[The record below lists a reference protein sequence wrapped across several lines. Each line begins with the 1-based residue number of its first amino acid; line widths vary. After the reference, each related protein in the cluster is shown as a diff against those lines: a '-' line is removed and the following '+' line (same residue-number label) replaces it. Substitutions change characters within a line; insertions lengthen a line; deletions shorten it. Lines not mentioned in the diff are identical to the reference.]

1 MYMKYCNHPE
11 SETVFCKLLFLLF
24 LVLLLLL
31 LSSCKTTSNTTAIVP
46 VHSATH
52 DTIFLRKL
60 KYDSIYIDRW
70 QRIERKADT
79 VFYDRVKTEFRYR
92 LLRDT
97 VYKTRTDTIPVVK
110 QVPVVKKE
118 RYTPPF
124 TKFLGYL
131 CIIAL
136 GASIS
141 ILLGKKLKELRQ

>member
-1 MYMKYCNHPE
+1 MKLTENPAKNRLLARLIA
-11 SETVFCKLLFLLF
+11 FILFLF
-24 LVLLLLL
+24 LLL
-31 LSSCKTTSNTTAIVP
+31 LSSCKTTSTSAIVP

-52 DTIFLRKL
+52 DTLWLSKV

-97 VYKTRTDTIPVVK
+97 VYKTRTDTVPVVK
-110 QVPVVKKE
+110 QVPVIRKE

-124 TKFLGYL
+124 TKFLACLG
-131 CIIAL
+131 IIAL
-136 GASIS
+136 GASVCIFLFKFS
-141 ILLGKKLKELRQ
+141 K

>member
-1 MYMKYCNHPE
+1 MKLTENPAKNRLLARLIA
-11 SETVFCKLLFLLF
+11 FILFLF
-24 LVLLLLL
+24 LLL

-52 DTIFLRKL
+52 DTILLRKV
-60 KYDSIYIDRW
+60 KFDSIYIDRW

-110 QVPVVKKE
+110 QVSVIRKE

-124 TKFLGYL
+124 TKFLACL

-136 GASIS
+136 GASVIV
-141 ILLGKKLKELRQ
+141 LLGKKLRS

>member
-1 MYMKYCNHPE
+1 MKLTENPAKNRLLARLIA
-11 SETVFCKLLFLLF
+11 FILFLF
-24 LVLLLLL
+24 LLLL

-52 DTIFLRKL
+52 DTIFLSKV
-60 KYDSIYIDRW
+60 KYDSVYIDRW
-70 QRIERKADT
+70 QRIEHKADT
-79 VFYDRVKTEFRYR
+79 VFYDRAKTEFRYR

-124 TKFLGYL
+124 TKFLG
-131 CIIAL
+131 IIAL
-136 GASIS
+136 GAIS
-141 ILLGKKLKELRQ
+141 IFILFKFKRS

>member
-31 LSSCKTTSNTTAIVP
+31 LSSCKTTSTSAIVP

-52 DTIFLRKL
+52 DTILLSKV

-70 QRIERKADT
+70 QRIECKADT
-79 VFYDRVKTEFRYR
+79 VFCDRVKTEFRYR

-97 VYKTRTDTIPVVK
+97 VYKTRTDTVPVVK

-124 TKFLGYL
+124 TKFLAYL

-136 GASIS
+136 GASVCIFLFKFS
-141 ILLGKKLKELRQ
+141 K

>member
-1 MYMKYCNHPE
+1 MKYCNHPE
-11 SETVFCKLLFLLF
+11 SETVFSKLLFLLF

-31 LSSCKTTSNTTAIVP
+31 LSSCRTASNTAIVP

-52 DTIFLRKL
+52 DTILLSKV
-60 KYDSIYIDRW
+60 KYDSVYIDRW

-79 VFYDRVKTEFRYR
+79 VFCDRVKTEFRYR

-118 RYTPPF
+118 RYTPSF
-124 TKFLGYL
+124 TKFLACLG
-131 CIIAL
+131 IIAL
-136 GASIS
+136 GASVIV
-141 ILLGKKLKELRQ
+141 LLGKKLRS

>member
-11 SETVFCKLLFLLF
+11 SETVFSKLLFLLF

-31 LSSCKTTSNTTAIVP
+31 LSSCKTTSNTTAIGP

-52 DTIFLRKL
+52 DTLWLSRV
-60 KYDSIYIDRW
+60 KYDSVY
-70 QRIERKADT
+70 IERKADT
-79 VFYDRVKTEFRYR
+79 VFCDRVKTEFRYR

-110 QVPVVKKE
+110 QVPVIRKE

-124 TKFLGYL
+124 TKFLAYL
-131 CIIAL
+131 GIIAL
-136 GASIS
+136 GASVIV
-141 ILLGKKLKELRQ
+141 LLGKKLRS

>member
-1 MYMKYCNHPE
+1 MYTKYCNLPD
-11 SETVFCKLLFLLF
+11 SETVFSKLLFLLF

-31 LSSCKTTSNTTAIVP
+31 LSSCGTASTSAIVP

-52 DTIFLRKL
+52 DTIFLSKV

-79 VFYDRVKTEFRYR
+79 VFYDRVKTEFHYR

-97 VYKTRTDTIPVVK
+97 VYKTRTDTVPVVK
-110 QVPVVKKE
+110 QVPVIRKE

-124 TKFLGYL
+124 TKFLAYL
-131 CIIAL
+131 GIIAL
-136 GASIS
+136 GASVCIFLFKFS
-141 ILLGKKLKELRQ
+141 K

>member
-124 TKFLGYL
+124 TKFLACLG
-131 CIIAL
+131 IIAL
-136 GASIS
+136 GAINIFIIFKFKRS
-141 ILLGKKLKELRQ
+141 

>member
-1 MYMKYCNHPE
+1 MKYCNHPE
-11 SETVFCKLLFLLF
+11 SETVFSKLLFLLF

-31 LSSCKTTSNTTAIVP
+31 LSSCKTASNTAIVP

-52 DTIFLRKL
+52 DTLWLSKV

-79 VFYDRVKTEFRYR
+79 VFCDRVKTEFRYR

-97 VYKTRTDTIPVVK
+97 VYKTRTDTVPVVK

-124 TKFLGYL
+124 TKFLASLG
-131 CIIAL
+131 IIAL
-136 GASIS
+136 GASV
-141 ILLGKKLKELRQ
+141 ILLKFRKR

>member
-1 MYMKYCNHPE
+1 MKLTENPAKNRLLARLIA
-11 SETVFCKLLFLLF
+11 FILFLFLF
-24 LVLLLLL
+24 LLLL

-60 KYDSIYIDRW
+60 KYDSVYIDRW

-79 VFYDRVKTEFRYR
+79 VFCDRAKTEFRYR

-110 QVPVVKKE
+110 QVSVIRKE
-118 RYTPPF
+118 RYTPPS
-124 TKFLGYL
+124 TKFLACLG
-131 CIIAL
+131 IIAL
-136 GASIS
+136 GASVIV
-141 ILLGKKLKELRQ
+141 LLGKKLKS

>member
-1 MYMKYCNHPE
+1 MYMKYCNQPE

-31 LSSCKTTSNTTAIVP
+31 LSSCKTASTSAIVP

-60 KYDSIYIDRW
+60 KYDSVYIDRW
-70 QRIERKADT
+70 QSIERKADT
-79 VFYDRVKTEFRYR
+79 VFCDRTKTEFRYR

-97 VYKTRTDTIPVVK
+97 VYKTRTDTIPVVR
-110 QVPVVKKE
+110 QVPVIRKE

-124 TKFLGYL
+124 TKFLACLG
-131 CIIAL
+131 IIAL
-136 GASIS
+136 GASVI
-141 ILLGKKLKELRQ
+141 ILFKFKRL

>member
-31 LSSCKTTSNTTAIVP
+31 LSSCKTASTSAIVP

-52 DTIFLRKL
+52 DTLWLNKE
-60 KYDSIYIDRW
+60 KYDSVYIDRW

-79 VFYDRVKTEFRYR
+79 VFCEKTKTEFRYR

-124 TKFLGYL
+124 TKFLACLG
-131 CIIAL
+131 IIAL
-136 GASIS
+136 GASVIV
-141 ILLGKKLKELRQ
+141 LLGKKLRS

>member
-1 MYMKYCNHPE
+1 MKYCNHPE

-31 LSSCKTTSNTTAIVP
+31 LSSCKTTSTSAIVP

-52 DTIFLRKL
+52 DTLWLSKL
-60 KYDSIYIDRW
+60 KYDSVYIDRW
-70 QRIERKADT
+70 QRIEHKADT
-79 VFYDRVKTEFRYR
+79 VFCDRTKTEFRYR

-97 VYKTRTDTIPVVK
+97 VYKTRTDTIPVVR

-124 TKFLGYL
+124 TKFLACLG
-131 CIIAL
+131 IIAL
-136 GASIS
+136 GASVI
-141 ILLGKKLKELRQ
+141 ILFKFKRS

>member
-1 MYMKYCNHPE
+1 MKYCNHPE
-11 SETVFCKLLFLLF
+11 SETVFSKLLFLLF

-31 LSSCKTTSNTTAIVP
+31 LSSCKTASTSAIVP

-60 KYDSIYIDRW
+60 KYDSVYIDRW

-79 VFYDRVKTEFRYR
+79 VFCDRAKTEFRYR

-97 VYKTRTDTIPVVK
+97 VYKTRTDTVPVVK
-110 QVPVVKKE
+110 QVPVVKNE

-124 TKFLGYL
+124 TKFLACLG
-131 CIIAL
+131 IIAL
-136 GASIS
+136 GASVIV
-141 ILLGKKLKELRQ
+141 LLGKKLRS

>member
-1 MYMKYCNHPE
+1 MKYCNHLE

-31 LSSCKTTSNTTAIVP
+31 LSSCRTTSTSAIVP

-79 VFYDRVKTEFRYR
+79 VFCDRAKTEFRYR

-118 RYTPPF
+118 RYTPPL
-124 TKFLGYL
+124 TKFLACLG
-131 CIIAL
+131 IIAL
-136 GASIS
+136 GASVIV
-141 ILLGKKLKELRQ
+141 LLGKKLRS

>member
-1 MYMKYCNHPE
+1 MKLTENPA
-11 SETVFCKLLFLLF
+11 KNRLLARLIAFILF
-24 LVLLLLL
+24 MFL

-52 DTIFLRKL
+52 DTILLSKV

-79 VFYDRVKTEFRYR
+79 VFYDRVKIEFRYR

-110 QVPVVKKE
+110 QVPVIRKE

-124 TKFLGYL
+124 TKFLACLG
-131 CIIAL
+131 IIAL
-136 GASIS
+136 GASVCIFLFKFS
-141 ILLGKKLKELRQ
+141 K

>member
-1 MYMKYCNHPE
+1 MKYCNHPE
-11 SETVFCKLLFLLF
+11 SETVFSKLLFLLF

-31 LSSCKTTSNTTAIVP
+31 LLSSCGTASTSAIVP

-52 DTIFLRKL
+52 DTIFLRKV

-79 VFYDRVKTEFRYR
+79 VFYDRAKTEFRYR

-124 TKFLGYL
+124 TKFLAGL
-131 CIIAL
+131 GIIAL
-136 GASIS
+136 GAIS
-141 ILLGKKLKELRQ
+141 IFILFKFKRS

>member
-1 MYMKYCNHPE
+1 MKYCNHPE
-11 SETVFCKLLFLLF
+11 SETVFSKLLFLLF

-52 DTIFLRKL
+52 DTLWLSKV

-79 VFYDRVKTEFRYR
+79 VFCDKSKTEFRYR

-110 QVPVVKKE
+110 QVPVIRKE
-118 RYTPPF
+118 HYTPPS
-124 TKFLGYL
+124 TKFLAFLG
-131 CIIAL
+131 IIAL
-136 GASIS
+136 GAIS
-141 ILLGKKLKELRQ
+141 IFIIFKFKRS

>member
-1 MYMKYCNHPE
+1 MKL
-11 SETVFCKLLFLLF
+11 TVNPAKNRLLARLIAFILFLF
-24 LVLLLLL
+24 LLLL
-31 LSSCKTTSNTTAIVP
+31 LSSCKTTSNTAIVP

-52 DTIFLRKL
+52 DTILLSKV

-79 VFYDRVKTEFRYR
+79 VFYDRAKTEFRYR

-110 QVPVVKKE
+110 QVPVIRKE

-124 TKFLGYL
+124 TKFLACLG
-131 CIIAL
+131 IIAL
-136 GASIS
+136 GAIS
-141 ILLGKKLKELRQ
+141 IFILFKFKRS

>member
-1 MYMKYCNHPE
+1 MKLTENPAKNRLLARLIA
-11 SETVFCKLLFLLF
+11 FILFLF
-24 LVLLLLL
+24 LLL

-52 DTIFLRKL
+52 DTILLSKV
-60 KYDSIYIDRW
+60 KYDSVYIDRW

-79 VFYDRVKTEFRYR
+79 VFYDRAKTEFRYR

-97 VYKTRTDTIPVVK
+97 VYKTRTDTVPVVK

-124 TKFLGYL
+124 TKFLACLG
-131 CIIAL
+131 IIAL
-136 GASIS
+136 GAIS
-141 ILLGKKLKELRQ
+141 IFIIFKFKRS

>member
-1 MYMKYCNHPE
+1 MKYCNHPE
-11 SETVFCKLLFLLF
+11 SETVFSKLLFLLF

-31 LSSCKTTSNTTAIVP
+31 LSSCKTTSTSAIVP

-52 DTIFLRKL
+52 DTLWLSKL
-60 KYDSIYIDRW
+60 KYDSVYIDRW

-79 VFYDRVKTEFRYR
+79 VFCEKTKTEFRYR

-124 TKFLGYL
+124 TKFLAYL
-131 CIIAL
+131 GIIAL
-136 GASIS
+136 GASVIV
-141 ILLGKKLKELRQ
+141 LLGKKLRS

>member
-1 MYMKYCNHPE
+1 MKYCNHPE

-31 LSSCKTTSNTTAIVP
+31 LSSCKTTSNTTDIVP

-52 DTIFLRKL
+52 DTLWLSKV
-60 KYDSIYIDRW
+60 KYDSVYIDRW

-97 VYKTRTDTIPVVK
+97 VYKTQTDTIPVVK

-124 TKFLGYL
+124 TKFLASL

-136 GASIS
+136 GAIS
-141 ILLGKKLKELRQ
+141 IFILFKFKRS

>member
-31 LSSCKTTSNTTAIVP
+31 LSSCKTASTSAIVP

-60 KYDSIYIDRW
+60 KYDSVYIDRW
-70 QRIERKADT
+70 QRIEHKADT
-79 VFYDRVKTEFRYR
+79 VFCDRVKTEFRYR

-97 VYKTRTDTIPVVK
+97 VYKTQTDTIPVVR

-124 TKFLGYL
+124 TKFLACLG
-131 CIIAL
+131 IIAL
-136 GASIS
+136 GASVI
-141 ILLGKKLKELRQ
+141 ILFKFKRS

>member
-1 MYMKYCNHPE
+1 MKYCNHPE

-31 LSSCKTTSNTTAIVP
+31 LSSCKTTSTSAIVP

-60 KYDSIYIDRW
+60 KYDSVYIDRW

-79 VFYDRVKTEFRYR
+79 VFCDRVKTEFRYR

-110 QVPVVKKE
+110 QVPVIRKE

-124 TKFLGYL
+124 TKFLACLG
-131 CIIAL
+131 IIAL
-136 GASIS
+136 GASVIV
-141 ILLGKKLKELRQ
+141 LLGKKLRS

>member
-1 MYMKYCNHPE
+1 MKLTENPAKNRLLARLIA
-11 SETVFCKLLFLLF
+11 FILFLF
-24 LVLLLLL
+24 LLL
-31 LSSCKTTSNTTAIVP
+31 LSSCKTTSTSAIVP

-52 DTIFLRKL
+52 DTIFLRKV

-97 VYKTRTDTIPVVK
+97 VYKTRTDTVPVVK
-110 QVPVVKKE
+110 QVPVIRKE

-124 TKFLGYL
+124 TKFLACLG
-131 CIIAL
+131 IIAL
-136 GASIS
+136 GASVCIFLFKFS
-141 ILLGKKLKELRQ
+141 K

>member
-1 MYMKYCNHPE
+1 MKYCNHPE

-31 LSSCKTTSNTTAIVP
+31 LSSCKTTSNTTDIVP

-60 KYDSIYIDRW
+60 KYDSVYIDRW

-79 VFYDRVKTEFRYR
+79 VFCDRAKTEFRYR

-97 VYKTRTDTIPVVK
+97 VYKTRTDTIPVVR
-110 QVPVVKKE
+110 QVHVI
-118 RYTPPF
+118 T
-124 TKFLGYL
+124 L
-131 CIIAL
+131 
-136 GASIS
+136 
-141 ILLGKKLKELRQ
+141 

>member
-1 MYMKYCNHPE
+1 MKLTENPAKNRLLARLIA
-11 SETVFCKLLFLLF
+11 FILFLF
-24 LVLLLLL
+24 LLL

-52 DTIFLRKL
+52 DTLWLSKV
-60 KYDSIYIDRW
+60 KYDSVYIDRW
-70 QRIERKADT
+70 QRIEHKADT

-124 TKFLGYL
+124 TKFLACLG
-131 CIIAL
+131 IIAL
-136 GASIS
+136 GASVIV
-141 ILLGKKLKELRQ
+141 LLGKKLRS

>member
-11 SETVFCKLLFLLF
+11 SETVFSKLLFLFF

-31 LSSCKTTSNTTAIVP
+31 LSSCKTTSNTTDIVP

-52 DTIFLRKL
+52 DTILLSKV

-70 QRIERKADT
+70 QRIECKADT
-79 VFYDRVKTEFRYR
+79 VFCDRVKTEFRYR

-124 TKFLGYL
+124 TKFLAGL
-131 CIIAL
+131 GIIAL
-136 GASIS
+136 GAIS
-141 ILLGKKLKELRQ
+141 IFILFKFKRS

>member
-1 MYMKYCNHPE
+1 MYTKYCNLPD
-11 SETVFCKLLFLLF
+11 SETVFSKLLFLFL

-52 DTIFLRKL
+52 DTILLSKVKF
-60 KYDSIYIDRW
+60 DSVYIDRW

-124 TKFLGYL
+124 TKFLASLG
-131 CIIAL
+131 IIAL
-136 GASIS
+136 GAIS
-141 ILLGKKLKELRQ
+141 IFILFKFKRS

>member
-1 MYMKYCNHPE
+1 MKYCNQPE

-31 LSSCKTTSNTTAIVP
+31 LSSCKTASTSAIVP

-60 KYDSIYIDRW
+60 KYDSVYIDRW

-79 VFYDRVKTEFRYR
+79 VFCDRVKKEFRYR

-110 QVPVVKKE
+110 QVPVIRKE
-118 RYTPPF
+118 RYTPPS
-124 TKFLGYL
+124 TKFLACLG
-131 CIIAL
+131 IIAL
-136 GASIS
+136 GASVIV
-141 ILLGKKLKELRQ
+141 LLGKKLGS

>member
-11 SETVFCKLLFLLF
+11 SETVFSKLLFLLF

-31 LSSCKTTSNTTAIVP
+31 LSSCKTTSTSAIVP

-52 DTIFLRKL
+52 DTLWLSKL
-60 KYDSIYIDRW
+60 KYDSVYIDRW

-79 VFYDRVKTEFRYR
+79 VFCDRAKTEFRYR

-97 VYKTRTDTIPVVK
+97 VYKTRTDTVPVVK
-110 QVPVVKKE
+110 QVPVIRKE

-124 TKFLGYL
+124 TKFLAYL
-131 CIIAL
+131 GII
-136 GASIS
+136 SIS
-141 ILLGKKLKELRQ
+141 ILLGKKLKKLRS